1 MTSMAQKVILLVE
14 DHPQDL
20 ELVTDLLRGAGY
32 QVLTATTAEE
42 ALVLTNSHRPDLIL
56 MDIRLPGLD
65 GLQATRLLKA
75 DPATRTIPVIA
86 LTAHAMP
93 EDQERTREAG
103 CDGHLTKPLRAQAF
117 LEQLDT
123 YLYHGPSG
131 MGLKKS

>member
-1 MTSMAQKVILLVE
+1 MPQKVILLVE

-42 ALVLTNSHRPDLIL
+42 GLVLTNSHWPDLIL

-65 GLQATRLLKA
+65 GLQATKLLKA

-93 EDQERTREAG
+93 GDQERTREAG
-103 CDGHLTKPLRAQAF
+103 CDGHLTKPFRAQFF
-117 LEQLDT
+117 LEQVDI
-123 YLYHGPSG
+123 YLHHGPPG
-131 MGLKKS
+131 WGVKKS

>member
-1 MTSMAQKVILLVE
+1 MKTTAHKVILLVE

-20 ELVTDLLRGAGY
+20 ELVTDLLHGAGY
-32 QVLTATTAEE
+32 QVLAATTAEE
-42 ALVLTNSHRPDLIL
+42 ALVLINAHRPDLIL

-93 EDQERTREAG
+93 EDQERIRDAG
-103 CDGHLTKPLRAQAF
+103 CDAHLTKPLRAQLF
-117 LEQLDT
+117 LEQVDT
-123 YLYHGPSG
+123 YLHHGAP
-131 MGLKKS
+131 GLG